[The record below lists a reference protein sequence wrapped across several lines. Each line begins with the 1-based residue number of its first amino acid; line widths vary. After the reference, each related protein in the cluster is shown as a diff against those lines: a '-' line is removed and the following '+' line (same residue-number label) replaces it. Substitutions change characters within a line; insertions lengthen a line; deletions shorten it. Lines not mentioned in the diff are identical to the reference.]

1 MTMTTP
7 PRLHAVT
14 GAFGYSGRAIAR
26 RLLAENLPLR
36 NLTGTPGRADPFD
49 GRVETVRLDLDDP
62 RALRAALAGVDVLFN
77 TYWVRFPRGR
87 LTHAVAVERSARL
100 FAAARDAGVR
110 RVVHTS
116 ITNPSPISRL
126 TYFRGKAA
134 VELALRESGLSY
146 AILRPAVFFGERDVL
161 VNNIA
166 WAVRRLPVFG
176 IPRGEFRVQP
186 IHVDDFARLAV
197 ELAASDDDVVLD
209 AVGPEAPVYR
219 DLVATI
225 ARAVGASPRIV
236 ALPRGVIHLSAKI
249 LDLVTR
255 DVVLTRQEIDGLA
268 DDLLASRGPA
278 TGTTRLTDWL
288 AAAAPSLGIEWASE
302 LGRHYR

>member
-1 MTMTTP
+1 VNAQP
-7 PRLHAVT
+7 GLHAVT

-26 RLLAENLPLR
+26 RLLAAGVPVR
-36 NLTGTPGRADPFD
+36 NLTGNPERSDPFG
-49 GRVETVRLDLDDP
+49 GRVEVVRLDLDDP
-62 RALRAALAGVDVLFN
+62 AALRQALAGVDVLFN

-87 LTHAVAVERSARL
+87 LTHDVAVERSRRL

-116 ITNPSPISRL
+116 ITNPSSDSRL
-126 TYFRGKAA
+126 TYFRCKAA
-134 VELALRESGLSY
+134 VEAALRESGLSH

-186 IHVDDFARLAV
+186 VHVDDFARLAV
-197 ELAASDDDVVLD
+197 ELAASGDDVVLD
-209 AVGPEAPVYR
+209 AVGPEAPSYR
-219 DLVATI
+219 DLVATV
-225 ARAVGASPRIV
+225 ARAVGARPRIV
-236 ALPRGVIHLSAKI
+236 ALPRAVVHLSAKI
-249 LDLVTR
+249 LDVFTR

-268 DDLLASRGPA
+268 DGLLVSRGPA
-278 TGTTRLTDWL
+278 TGTTRLSEWL
-288 AAAAPSLGIEWASE
+288 ASAAPVLGVEWASE